1 MKIRKESGNATIELL
16 LVAPLLLA
24 LVALVIGAGRLLSL
38 QSGLESVVRES
49 ARLASQADDPWSA
62 STLAEER
69 AGDVAKD
76 SGLDPARLS
85 VQVEVGAFGRGDPLT
100 VRADYDAKLSDLPG
114 FGLLPGSFQVSA
126 HHIER
131 VEKFKSR

>member
-1 MKIRKESGNATIELL
+1 MNPRRDEGNATIELL

-24 LVALVIGAGRLLSL
+24 LIALVIGAGRLLSI

-49 ARLASQADDPWSA
+49 ARFASQADDAWSA
-62 STLAEER
+62 DTLANER
-69 AGDVAKD
+69 AGEVAMD
-76 SGLDPARLS
+76 SGLDPARLR
-85 VQVEVGAFGRGDPLT
+85 VEVEVGAFGRGDPLT
-100 VRADYDAKLSDLPG
+100 VRANYDARLSDLPG

-126 HHIER
+126 HHVER